1 MKKAKSKKT
10 ILAEVKALAQK
21 QGFVTEEQID
31 KELGEDFTD
40 STSEVM
46 EDVFVMLTGLSLP
59 VYRDDAEATEKAG
72 KAKKV
77 AEAKK
82 SVAATAKESAKAA
95 AAQQPVRY
103 DDPVRMY
110 LREMGK
116 VPLLTREGEVV
127 IAKRIEDGERLV
139 IAALFRAD
147 LTLKEIRKL
156 ALELKAQKLKVEDFI
171 KVDDNQA
178 SEAVLKKERAKALK
192 IIQRVVDLQQ
202 RSNRMSA
209 KGRTK
214 MSATLRQRW
223 QTHMGKAETALTEEL
238 HKLHLNAKLVEKLTV
253 PIKALGERM
262 RVEDAEVS
270 RLEKRIGRTVDEMN
284 GFARSLKKGGKHAT
298 TARKESGMKPEEVHA
313 FLAEVKAIKRR
324 AKKIED
330 EVKMSRESLLDLVD
344 QIETGERNAAQAKKE
359 MIEANVR
366 LVISI
371 AKRYTNRGLEFLD
384 LIQEGNT
391 GLMRAVDKFDYTQGL
406 QVLDLRHVVDPPGD
420 HPRHRRPGAH
430 DPRAGAHDRGH
441 QQGRARRRA
450 GWCRS
455 WAASRPP
462 RRSPSGWSC
471 RVDKIKAILKAA
483 QEPISLDRPIGE
495 DDDSNLGD
503 FIEDTSVV
511 SPAHA
516 AASAMLR
523 DEVNEVLKTLT
534 PREAQ
539 GDPAALRPDRRRE
552 PAHARGGRRVLQRDA
567 RAHPADRGEGAAQAA
582 PSDAVAP
589 AQGLHRAAVG
599 RARGGSA

>member
-82 SVAATAKESAKAA
+82 SVAQTAKESAKAS

-156 ALELKAQKLKVEDFI
+156 ALDLKAMKLKVEDFI

-223 QTHMGKAETALTEEL
+223 QTHMSKAETALTEEL
-238 HKLHLNAKLVEKLTV
+238 HKLHLNAKLVE
-253 PIKALGERM
+253 
-262 RVEDAEVS
+262 
-270 RLEKRIGRTVDEMN
+270 
-284 GFARSLKKGGKHAT
+284 
-298 TARKESGMKPEEVHA
+298 
-313 FLAEVKAIKRR
+313 
-324 AKKIED
+324 
-330 EVKMSRESLLDLVD
+330 
-344 QIETGERNAAQAKKE
+344 
-359 MIEANVR
+359 
-366 LVISI
+366 
-371 AKRYTNRGLEFLD
+371 
-384 LIQEGNT
+384 
-391 GLMRAVDKFDYTQGL
+391 
-406 QVLDLRHVVDPPGD
+406 
-420 HPRHRRPGAH
+420 
-430 DPRAGAHDRGH
+430 
-441 QQGRARRRA
+441 
-450 GWCRS
+450 
-455 WAASRPP
+455 
-462 RRSPSGWSC
+462 
-471 RVDKIKAILKAA
+471 
-483 QEPISLDRPIGE
+483 
-495 DDDSNLGD
+495 
-503 FIEDTSVV
+503 
-511 SPAHA
+511 
-516 AASAMLR
+516 
-523 DEVNEVLKTLT
+523 
-534 PREAQ
+534 
-539 GDPAALRPDRRRE
+539 
-552 PAHARGGRRVLQRDA
+552 
-567 RAHPADRGEGAAQAA
+567 
-582 PSDAVAP
+582 
-589 AQGLHRAAVG
+589 
-599 RARGGSA
+599 